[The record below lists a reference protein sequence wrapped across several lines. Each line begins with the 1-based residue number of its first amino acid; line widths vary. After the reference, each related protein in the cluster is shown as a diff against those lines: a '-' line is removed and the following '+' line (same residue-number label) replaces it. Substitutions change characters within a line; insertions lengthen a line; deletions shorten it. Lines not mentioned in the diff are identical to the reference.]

1 MPFRDQSSCPRLTH
15 KPTMITEPA
24 VTQLLKE
31 IQSGDKTALDQM
43 LPLVYGELKKLA
55 SYQLRRER
63 SNHTLQPTALVHEAY
78 MRLINQREVNWRD
91 RAHFFGLASQMMRR
105 ILVNHALAHKAE
117 KRGGSEVM
125 LSIDEVVNF
134 SSQPGVD
141 IANLDDALNRL
152 ERLDP
157 QQSRIVE
164 MRFFGGLTV
173 EEVAEVLNISS
184 TTVKREWRVAK
195 AWLYEQIVNNVK
207 LST

>member
-1 MPFRDQSSCPRLTH
+1 M
-15 KPTMITEPA
+15 MTETA

-78 MRLINQREVNWRD
+78 LRLINQREVDWRD

-105 ILVNHALAHKAE
+105 ILVNHALANKAE
-117 KRGGSEVM
+117 KRGGSEVK
-125 LSIDEVVNF
+125 LSLDEVINF
-134 SSQPGVD
+134 SSQPGVEL
-141 IANLDDALNRL
+141 AHLDDALNRL
-152 ERLDP
+152 EKLDP

-173 EEVAEVLNISS
+173 EEVAEVMSISS

-195 AWLYEQIVNNVK
+195 AWLYEQIVNNVR
-207 LST
+207 LN